1 MPATGWRKPIPWPW
15 GWRWA
20 GKRLTGNDLSFFS
33 TSPLL
38 LKQHGAEAGGSI
50 ECRSVSMEVTMQQ
63 ILADCFQTAM
73 TDVADPE
80 LAAQSLASQLLHPH
94 LGFVL
99 FFCSAHYPLER
110 LGAALEQHFGG
121 VMLVGCTTAGEITPQ
136 GYGRGCISAVGFDC
150 RAFAIDST
158 LISALDDFSLV
169 DAQAVVDRMLNHCR
183 QARLAP
189 IKGHTFALTLLDG
202 LSSREEVVLATLGAT
217 LGSIPH
223 FGGSA
228 GGDDHPV
235 HTYVYYQGP
244 LPQRRGGGGDGQYLA
259 RLRGVHHPQPAGQG
273 REAGGDRRR
282 QRPPHSAGAECRTRG
297 AGVRAAGR
305 RTCGAVE

>member
-1 MPATGWRKPIPWPW
+1 
-15 GWRWA
+15 
-20 GKRLTGNDLSFFS
+20 
-33 TSPLL
+33 
-38 LKQHGAEAGGSI
+38 
-50 ECRSVSMEVTMQQ
+50 MQQ
-63 ILADCFQTAM
+63 ILADCFRTAM

-99 FFCSAHYPLER
+99 FFCSSQYPLTR
-110 LGAALEQHFGG
+110 LGEALEQHFGG
-121 VMLVGCTTAGEITPQ
+121 VMLVGCTTAGEITSQ

-169 DAQAVVDRMLNHCR
+169 DAQAAADRMLDHCR
-183 QARLAP
+183 HAGLAP

-202 LSSREEVVLATLGAT
+202 LSSREEVVLATLNAT

-235 HTYVYYQGP
+235 HTYVYYQGTF
-244 LPQRRGGGGDGQYLA
+244 
-259 RLRGVHHPQPAGQG
+259 HS
-273 REAGGDRRR
+273 EAAIVVMVNTWLDFEVFTT
-282 QRPPHSAGAECRTRG
+282 HNLEAKAEKLVVT
-297 AGVRAAGR
+297 AADTER
-305 RTCGAVE
+305 RTVLELNAEPA